1 MGTDGHSVAGND
13 ASTEAVMPLMT
24 AMAQGSADA
33 LFELIDRFGNE
44 LERVVRGILSS
55 LHRRDI
61 ARSSDHVAS
70 LVVSAGF
77 VLFSRASGWNPDGSL
92 PWVWAYRSIRAEIVK
107 DVGHPTF
114 EFDPALGEAVTPD
127 VRNTADHAIDL
138 EALATHHDGVAAW
151 ISALDDVASDR
162 DRGVHLEYQVQKRLG
177 DPSPAVTVATM
188 FDLRPANVRQIDR
201 RVRMKLE
208 QSPHATPELVRAMSS
223 GA

>member
-1 MGTDGHSVAGND
+1 MSTTGHSVADND
-13 ASTEAVMPLMT
+13 ESMEAVRPLMT
-24 AMAQGSADA
+24 AMAQGSTDA

-44 LERVVRGILSS
+44 LERVVLGILGS

-61 ARSSDHVAS
+61 ARSRDHVSS

-77 VLFSRASGWNPDGSL
+77 VLLARAGGWQSDGSL

-107 DVGHPTF
+107 DVGHPSF
-114 EFDPALGEAVTPD
+114 EFDPALGEAVTGD
-127 VRNTADHAIDL
+127 LRCAGDHAIDL
-138 EALATHHDGVAAW
+138 EALATRHDGVAAW
-151 ISALDDVASDR
+151 ISAVDEVASDR

-201 RVRMKLE
+201 RVRTKLE
-208 QSPHATPELVRAMSS
+208 ASPHATPELVQAMS
-223 GA
+223 GG